1 MSCMA
6 PSPLAPSHL
15 FVLGPWALCPC
26 ERSFEDAGKLEENR
40 VLEVHMGMDVSPP
53 DLAAAAATT

>member
-6 PSPLAPSHL
+6 QPAGPFPSLCA
-15 FVLGPWALCPC
+15 GPMCTC